1 MSVLLLKQTKVEE
14 AISIL
19 RFARQFRI
27 QRRGMNFDFLK
38 TRTEYAMFAPACVE
52 AERTLSTSPAMCA
65 VGCRKALELAVKW
78 VYAADSS
85 LTMPYKDNLSSLIHE
100 TSFQRVVD
108 RVTWRMLPFIVKLG
122 NKSVHTDR
130 KVSPQDAL
138 LALKALFGFVQWI
151 DYCYGGDAYEERA
164 FDEHQVP
171 LVKLALDVQTIKQRE
186 ALLAQKEDVIRRQEE
201 EIKQLRSQFAAAK
214 AQALIEDDFNP
225 DTISERET
233 RRRYI
238 DLDIEYAGWDLE
250 RNVETEVEVQGMPNS
265 QGVGYIDYVLNGADG
280 KPLAIVEAKR
290 TMHDAKK
297 GLQQAR
303 LYAQCLEMRYGYPPF
318 VFLSNGFETFFCD
331 DISGSER
338 PCSGVFSPED
348 LQRLI
353 NRRGM
358 TLPLSSMRVNQDIA
372 GRYYQIEAIRAI
384 CANMEEGHRRS
395 LLVMATGTG
404 KTRTAAGLVDV
415 LLRANRASNILFLAD
430 RVALV
435 SQAKAAFQEYLPNLS
450 LCNLCSTKDRTENS
464 SARMVFST
472 YPSVLNAIDTV
483 KMGDGRRLFTP
494 AHFDLII
501 VDEAHRSIFK
511 KYRAIFDY
519 FDAQVLGLTA
529 TPKDEVD
536 RNTYDFF
543 EVERGVP
550 TYVYEYDTAVKQ
562 DHYLVPY
569 YNIEVATK
577 FLDEG
582 ISYDDLTE
590 EDRERL
596 DDDWEET
603 YGEEAAAP
611 EFMPSSALNSWV
623 FNEKTVDTV
632 LQDIM
637 ENGAKV
643 AGGERLGKT
652 IIFAKNKKHAQF
664 IVDRF
669 NALYPKRGGF
679 ARRVVHGDDYSDT
692 IIEDFKFKELPV
704 IAVSVDKM
712 DTGIDVPQVLNLVFF
727 KQVHSKTKFWQMIG
741 RGTRLC
747 PDLMVTDCLDGE
759 YLGKRRFFIF
769 DYCGNFEFFRQGKDV
784 AEGKNPESLSERVF
798 KRKVAIVEA
807 LQNPAFL
814 SGDYQTWR
822 GELIGEVVRAVNELR
837 VEPLKVAVKLHLHSI
852 ERFSSGSAFL
862 SLNKG
867 DVGELERE
875 IAPLIVLEESD
886 QYALRFDAL
895 MYGYMVAVLLGESVD
910 AYRRRVVDLAFR
922 LQHKMT
928 IPQVKERRQTIA
940 LVVEEDYLDHA
951 DALMLEGV
959 RTELRS
965 LIKFLIDGS
974 ELPALVTSLTDPVIS
989 RREGEE
995 ISPGEDFTDYRLK
1008 VNRYVI
1014 DHGDMTVIHKLRNNI
1029 PMTALEY
1036 RELERVFMEE
1046 LGSEADYRRT
1056 YGETPL
1062 GLLVRR
1068 IAKLDHDAAMEAFA
1082 EFINDE
1088 SLSQQQMAFVHR
1100 VVDYVEQNGYMDPS
1114 ALAKA
1119 PFDRPV
1125 SFFRLFDDG
1134 RQKRLVQIINQVREN
1149 ALTPVA

>member
-1 MSVLLLKQTKVEE
+1 
-14 AISIL
+14 
-19 RFARQFRI
+19 
-27 QRRGMNFDFLK
+27 MNFDFLK
-38 TRTEYAMFAPACVE
+38 TRAEYAMFAPACAE

-65 VGCRKALELAVKW
+65 VGCRKAFELAVKW

-100 TSFQRVVD
+100 ASFQRVVD
-108 RVTWRMLPFIVKLG
+108 RVTWRTLPFIVKLG

-130 KVSPQDAL
+130 RVSPQDAL

-151 DYCYGGDAYEERA
+151 DYCYGGDAYEERV
-164 FDEHQVP
+164 FDEHKVP
-171 LVKLALDVQTIKQRE
+171 LVKLALDVQAIKQRE

-214 AQALIEDDFNP
+214 AQAIVEDDFNP

-303 LYAQCLEMRYGYPPF
+303 LYAQCLEMRYGYAPF
-318 VFLSNGFETFFCD
+318 IFLSNGFETYFCD

-348 LQRLI
+348 LQRLT

-358 TLPLSSMRVNQDIA
+358 ALPLSSMRVNQDIA

-415 LLRANRASNILFLAD
+415 LTRANWASNVLFLAD

-435 SQAKAAFQEYLPNLS
+435 GQAKAAFQEYLPNLS
-450 LCNLCSTKDRTENS
+450 LCNLCSTKDRMENS

-472 YPSVLNAIDTV
+472 YPSILNAIDTV
-483 KMGDGRRLFTP
+483 KMGDGRRIFTP

-596 DDDWEET
+596 DDDWEEA
-603 YGEEAAAP
+603 YGEDVAAP

-632 LQDIM
+632 LQDLM

-664 IVDRF
+664 VVDRF

-692 IIEDFKFKELPV
+692 IIEDFKFKEMPV

-807 LQNPAFL
+807 LQNPAFS

-822 GELIGEVVRAVNELR
+822 GELIGEIVRAVGELR
-837 VEPLKVAVKLHLHSI
+837 AEPLKVAVKLHLHAI
-852 ERFSSGSAFL
+852 EGFSSESAFL

-875 IAPLIVLEESD
+875 VAPLIVLDESD

-928 IPQVKERRQTIA
+928 IPQVKERKRTIA
-940 LVVEEDYLDHA
+940 LVVEEDYLEHA

-995 ISPGEDFTDYRLK
+995 ISPGEDFADYRLK

-1029 PMTALEY
+1029 PMTELEY

-1114 ALAKA
+1114 ALMKT

>member
-1 MSVLLLKQTKVEE
+1 
-14 AISIL
+14 
-19 RFARQFRI
+19 
-27 QRRGMNFDFLK
+27 MNFDFLK
-38 TRTEYAMFAPACVE
+38 TRAEYAMFAPACAE

-65 VGCRKALELAVKW
+65 VGCRKAFELAVKW

-100 TSFQRVVD
+100 ASFQRVVD
-108 RVTWRMLPFIVKLG
+108 RVTWRTLPFIVKLG

-130 KVSPQDAL
+130 RVSPQDAL

-151 DYCYGGDAYEERA
+151 DYCYGGDAYEERV
-164 FDEHQVP
+164 FDEHKVP
-171 LVKLALDVQTIKQRE
+171 LVKLALDVQAIKQRE

-214 AQALIEDDFNP
+214 AQAIVEDDFNP

-303 LYAQCLEMRYGYPPF
+303 LYAQCLEMRYGYAPF
-318 VFLSNGFETFFCD
+318 IFLSNGFETYFCD

-348 LQRLI
+348 LQRLT

-358 TLPLSSMRVNQDIA
+358 ALPLSSMWVNQDIA

-415 LLRANRASNILFLAD
+415 LTRANWASNVLFLAD

-450 LCNLCSTKDRTENS
+450 LCNLCSTKDRMENS

-472 YPSVLNAIDTV
+472 YPSILNAIDTV
-483 KMGDGRRLFTP
+483 KMGDGRRIFTP

-590 EDRERL
+590 EDQERL
-596 DDDWEET
+596 DDDWEEA
-603 YGEEAAAP
+603 YGEDVAAP

-632 LQDIM
+632 LQDLM

-664 IVDRF
+664 VVDRF

-692 IIEDFKFKELPV
+692 IIEDFKFKEMPV

-807 LQNPAFL
+807 LQNPAFS

-822 GELIGEVVRAVNELR
+822 GELIGEIVRAVGELR
-837 VEPLKVAVKLHLHSI
+837 AEPLKVAVKLHLHAI
-852 ERFSSGSAFL
+852 ERFSSESAFL

-875 IAPLIVLEESD
+875 VAPLIVLDESD

-928 IPQVKERRQTIA
+928 IPQVKERKRTIA
-940 LVVEEDYLDHA
+940 LVVEEDYLEHA

-995 ISPGEDFTDYRLK
+995 ISPGEDFADYRLK

-1029 PMTALEY
+1029 PMTELEY

-1114 ALAKA
+1114 ALMKT

>member
-1 MSVLLLKQTKVEE
+1 
-14 AISIL
+14 
-19 RFARQFRI
+19 
-27 QRRGMNFDFLK
+27 MNFDFLK
-38 TRTEYAMFAPACVE
+38 TRAEYAMFAPACAE

-65 VGCRKALELAVKW
+65 VGCRKAFELAVKW

-100 TSFQRVVD
+100 ASFQRVVD
-108 RVTWRMLPFIVKLG
+108 RVTWRTLPFIVKLG

-130 KVSPQDAL
+130 RVSPQDAL

-151 DYCYGGDAYEERA
+151 DYCYGGDAYEERV
-164 FDEHQVP
+164 FDEHKVP
-171 LVKLALDVQTIKQRE
+171 LVKLALDVQAIKQRE

-214 AQALIEDDFNP
+214 AQAIVEDDFNP

-303 LYAQCLEMRYGYPPF
+303 LYAQCLEMRYGYAPF
-318 VFLSNGFETFFCD
+318 IFLSNGFETYFCD

-348 LQRLI
+348 LQRLT

-358 TLPLSSMRVNQDIA
+358 ALPLSSMWVNQDIA

-415 LLRANRASNILFLAD
+415 LTRANWASNVLFLAD

-450 LCNLCSTKDRTENS
+450 LCNLCSTKDRMENS

-472 YPSVLNAIDTV
+472 YPSILNAIDTV
-483 KMGDGRRLFTP
+483 KMGDGRRIFTP

-596 DDDWEET
+596 DDDWEEA
-603 YGEEAAAP
+603 YGEDVAAP

-632 LQDIM
+632 LQDLM

-664 IVDRF
+664 VVDRF

-692 IIEDFKFKELPV
+692 IIEDFKFKEMPV

-807 LQNPAFL
+807 LQNPAFS

-822 GELIGEVVRAVNELR
+822 GELIGEIVRAVGELR
-837 VEPLKVAVKLHLHSI
+837 AEPLKVAVKLHLHAI
-852 ERFSSGSAFL
+852 ERFSSESAFL

-875 IAPLIVLEESD
+875 VAPLIVLDESD

-928 IPQVKERRQTIA
+928 IPQVKERKRTIA
-940 LVVEEDYLDHA
+940 LVVEEDYLEHA

-995 ISPGEDFTDYRLK
+995 ISPGEDFADYRLK

-1029 PMTALEY
+1029 PMTELEY

-1114 ALAKA
+1114 ALMKT

>member
-1 MSVLLLKQTKVEE
+1 
-14 AISIL
+14 
-19 RFARQFRI
+19 
-27 QRRGMNFDFLK
+27 MNFDFLK
-38 TRTEYAMFAPACVE
+38 TRAEYAMFAPACAE

-65 VGCRKALELAVKW
+65 VGCRKAFELAVKW

-100 TSFQRVVD
+100 ASFQRVVD
-108 RVTWRMLPFIVKLG
+108 RVTWRTLPFIVKLG

-130 KVSPQDAL
+130 RVSPQDAL

-151 DYCYGGDAYEERA
+151 DYCYGGDAYEERV
-164 FDEHQVP
+164 FDEHKVP
-171 LVKLALDVQTIKQRE
+171 LVKLALDVQAIKQRE

-214 AQALIEDDFNP
+214 AQAIVEDDFNP

-265 QGVGYIDYVLNGADG
+265 RGVGYIDYVLNGADG

-290 TMHDAKK
+290 TMHDTKK

-303 LYAQCLEMRYGYPPF
+303 LYAQCLEMRYGYAPF
-318 VFLSNGFETFFCD
+318 IFLSNGFETYFCD

-348 LQRLI
+348 LQRLT
-353 NRRGM
+353 NRRGIA
-358 TLPLSSMRVNQDIA
+358 LPLSSMRVNQDIA

-384 CANMEEGHRRS
+384 CANMEEGHRRN

-415 LLRANRASNILFLAD
+415 LTRANWASNVLFLAD

-450 LCNLCSTKDRTENS
+450 LCNLCSTKDRMENS

-472 YPSVLNAIDTV
+472 YPSILNAIDTV
-483 KMGDGRRLFTP
+483 KMGDGRRIFTP

-596 DDDWEET
+596 DDDWEEA
-603 YGEEAAAP
+603 YGEDVAAP

-632 LQDIM
+632 LQDLM

-664 IVDRF
+664 VVDRF

-692 IIEDFKFKELPV
+692 IIEDFKFKEMPV

-807 LQNPAFL
+807 LQNPAFS

-822 GELIGEVVRAVNELR
+822 GELIGEIVRAVGELR
-837 VEPLKVAVKLHLHSI
+837 AEPLKVAVKLHLHAI
-852 ERFSSGSAFL
+852 ERFSSESAFL

-875 IAPLIVLEESD
+875 VAPLIVLDESD

-928 IPQVKERRQTIA
+928 IPQVKERKRTIA
-940 LVVEEDYLDHA
+940 LVVEEDYLEHA

-995 ISPGEDFTDYRLK
+995 ISPGEDFADYRLK

-1029 PMTALEY
+1029 PMTELEY

-1114 ALAKA
+1114 ALMKT

>member
-1 MSVLLLKQTKVEE
+1 
-14 AISIL
+14 
-19 RFARQFRI
+19 
-27 QRRGMNFDFLK
+27 MNFDFLK
-38 TRTEYAMFAPACVE
+38 TRPEFSLFAPACIE

-78 VYAADSS
+78 VYAADSTLS
-85 LTMPYKDNLSSLIHE
+85 MPYKDSLSSLIHE
-100 TSFQRVVD
+100 TSFQRAVD
-108 RVTWRMLPFIVKLG
+108 RTTWRTLPFIVKLG
-122 NKSVHTDR
+122 NKSVHTER

-138 LALKALFGFVQWI
+138 LALKALFGFVQWV
-151 DYCYGGDAYEERA
+151 DYCYGGDSYEERQ
-164 FDEHQVP
+164 FSEKDVP
-171 LVKLALDVQTIKQRE
+171 LIKLALDVKAIKQRE
-186 ALLAQKEDVIRRQEE
+186 ALIAQKDEVIRKQEE
-201 EIKQLRSQFAAAK
+201 EIRQLRTQFLAAK
-214 AQALIEDDFNP
+214 DQATRADDFNP
-225 DTISERET
+225 DTITEFAT
-233 RRRYI
+233 RQRYI
-238 DLDIEYAGWDLE
+238 DLDIEYAGWDLG
-250 RNVETEVEVQGMPNS
+250 RNVETEVEVEGMPNP
-265 QGVGYIDYVLNGADG
+265 QGVGYVDYVLNGADG

-303 LYAQCLEMRYGYPPF
+303 LYAQCLERRYGYLPF
-318 VFLSNGFETFFCD
+318 IFLSNGFETFFCD
-331 DISGSER
+331 DVAGPER

-348 LQRLI
+348 LRRLM
-353 NRRGM
+353 NRRG
-358 TLPLSSMRVNQDIA
+358 TSLPLSSMQVNQDIS

-415 LLRANRASNILFLAD
+415 LARASHVTNVLFLAD

-435 SQAKAAFQEYLPNLS
+435 SQARSAFQRYLPNMS
-450 LCNLCSTKDRTENS
+450 LCNLCITKGRSENAT
-464 SARMVFST
+464 ARMVFST
-472 YPSVLNAIDTV
+472 YPSILNAIDAV
-483 KMGDGRRLFTP
+483 KTEDGRRLFTP

-550 TYVYEYDTAVKQ
+550 TYVYEYDTAVNK
-562 DHYLVPY
+562 DHFLVPY
-569 YNIEVATK
+569 HNIEVSTR

-582 ISYDDLTE
+582 VTYDDLSE
-590 EDRERL
+590 EDKERL

-603 YGEEAAAP
+603 YGEGSEMP

-632 LQDIM
+632 LQDLM

-652 IIFAKNKKHAQF
+652 IVFAKNRRHAQF

-669 NALYPKRGGF
+669 CALYPKLPGGF
-679 ARRVVHGDDYSDT
+679 IRRIVHGDDYSDT
-692 IIEDFKFKELPV
+692 IIDDFKVKELPV

-712 DTGIDVPQVLNLVFF
+712 DTGIDVPEVLNLVFF
-727 KQVHSKTKFWQMIG
+727 KQVHSRAKFWQMIG

-747 PDLMVTDCLDGE
+747 PDLMVSDRLDGE

-784 AEGKNPESLSERVF
+784 AEGKSPESLSERVF
-798 KRKVAIVEA
+798 KRRVELVAA
-807 LQNPAFL
+807 LQDAVFSDGSHL
-814 SGDYQTWR
+814 SWR
-822 GELIGEVVRAVNELR
+822 GELVDGLIHEVNELR
-837 VEPLKVAVKLHLHSI
+837 IEPVRVAVKLRLHAV
-852 ERFSSGSAFL
+852 EKFSSAAAYQSLSA
-862 SLNKG
+862 G

-875 IAPLIVLEESD
+875 VAPLVANDETD

-895 MYGYMVAVLLGESVD
+895 MYGYMVAVVSGDPCE
-910 AYRRRVVDLAFR
+910 AYRRRVLGLAAR
-922 LQHKMT
+922 LQGKMS
-928 IPQVKERRQTIA
+928 IPQVRERAATIA
-940 LVVEEDYLDHA
+940 FVVEK
-951 DALMLEGV
+951 DAPESVDVLTLEGI
-959 RTELRS
+959 RTELRG
-965 LIKFLIDGS
+965 LIKFLIDGG
-974 ELPALVTSLTDPVIS
+974 LTAPLVTSLTDPVLS
-989 RREGEE
+989 RREGEA
-995 ISPGEDFTDYRLK
+995 IDPGEDFADYRLK
-1008 VNRYVI
+1008 VDRYLAE
-1014 DHGDMTVIHKLRNNI
+1014 HSDMTVIHKLRRNV

-1036 RELERVFMEE
+1036 GELERIFVEE
-1046 LGSEADYRRT
+1046 LGSEEDYRRT
-1056 YGETPL
+1056 YGSTPF
-1062 GLLVRR
+1062 GLLVRK
-1068 IAKLDHDAAMEAFA
+1068 ITKLDHEAAMEAFA
-1082 EFINDE
+1082 EFMNDE
-1088 SLSQQQMAFVHR
+1088 TLSQSQIAFVHR
-1100 VVDYVEQNGYMDPS
+1100 VVEYVENNGYMEPAS
-1114 ALAKA
+1114 LAKA

-1134 RQKRLVQIINQVREN
+1134 RQKRLVQLINQVKAN
-1149 ALTPVA
+1149 ALSPVA